1 MTTSRKTLV
10 NKAEINPEGG
20 WDIAFWF
27 AILSPV
33 LGFLVGFLALLLLV
47 H

>member
-10 NKAEINPEGG
+10 NNPESG
-20 WDIAFWF
+20 WDLAFWF

>member
-1 MTTSRKTLV
+1 MDKVGEMEKSS
-10 NKAEINPEGG
+10 AGG
-20 WDIAFWF
+20 RDLAFWF